1 MKSIAVVL
9 FSGLLLAVW
18 ILPALAVVP
27 PPAGSS
33 VAVISKAIADV
44 SKKEGRKEWQKA
56 KLGEALGSGDRLR
69 TGQRSIAIIKF
80 KDNSLVRV
88 RQQSE
93 LTVTGTMRGAS
104 FSKSVN
110 IESGGVGFTVAKQR
124 SDEEFRFTS
133 PTAVASIRG
142 TGGQFIH
149 ADEGDTLT
157 ILSGLASMFANQTSQ
172 SVDVGAGFTGIVG
185 PDGKVYTRPATDAE
199 KRSAE
204 EATRTG
210 DQPMKLEFDLMD
222 GQGKSKSL
230 HVEYK
235 Q

>member
-1 MKSIAVVL
+1 MKPYAVVL
-9 FSGLLLAVW
+9 LCGLLMAVW
-18 ILPALAVVP
+18 SLPALAVAP

-44 SKKEGRKEWQKA
+44 TRKEERKDWQKA
-56 KLGEALGSGDRLR
+56 KLGEPLGSGDRLR

-93 LTVTGTMRGAS
+93 LTVTGTLRGTS

-110 IESGGVGFTVAKQR
+110 LESGGVGFTVAKQR

-149 ADEGDTLT
+149 QEDGDTLT
-157 ILSGLASMFANQTSQ
+157 ILNGLASLQGNLTSQ
-172 SVDVGAGFTGIVG
+172 SVDVGPGFTGIVG
-185 PDGKVYTRPATDAE
+185 PDGKVYTRPATEEE

-204 EATRTG
+204 EAIRTG
-210 DQPMKLEFDLMD
+210 DQPMKLEFDLRD
-222 GQGKSKSL
+222 TQGKSKSL
-230 HVEYK
+230 HIEYK